1 MVYLCYSSGMSSLLE
16 RLQKVWATHPRDG
29 GGGGK
34 LLPVYAG
41 LETRTDPAE
50 YVWDGLKRGADPAHP
65 FVIFQY
71 TLAGV
76 GEYAADGVKHELT
89 PGRAFAAII
98 PSAHAY
104 RLPPDAAGWTFFY
117 LLIRHPYAVQRL
129 SAAQAEAGPI
139 LALAENEGLTA
150 RAVTLFESITSR
162 AFRDPW
168 ALELSL
174 FDFVFEY
181 ERLTQRLLYPE
192 AERETLLAEVRRQAL
207 ARPGGC
213 DVEALA
219 ARRGLSRS
227 RFSHHFKAVTGLPPA
242 RWVRQVQ
249 LEDAAR
255 RLLDSADKLETIA
268 RASGFAN
275 ANHFCKV
282 FRRFYHLSPAEFRRQ
297 MK

>member
-1 MVYLCYSSGMSSLLE
+1 MIYLWE
-16 RLQKVWATHPRDG
+16 RLQKVWQAAPREG
-29 GGGGK
+29 GGGE
-34 LLPVYAG
+34 LLPVFAG

-50 YVWDGLKRGADPAHP
+50 YVWDGMKRGADPAHP
-65 FVIFQY
+65 FVLFQY

-76 GEYAADGVKHELT
+76 GEYAADGIKRRLT
-89 PGRAFAAII
+89 PGQAFAALV
-98 PSAHAY
+98 PSVHVY
-104 RLPPDAAGWTFFY
+104 RLPPDAAEWTFFY
-117 LLIRHPYAVQRL
+117 LLIRHSYAVQRL
-129 SAAQAEAGPI
+129 SAAQAEAGPV
-139 LALAENEGLTA
+139 LALTENDPLTA
-150 RAVTLFESITSR
+150 RAATLFEGAVSR
-162 AFRDPW
+162 TFRDPW

-181 ERLTQRLLYPE
+181 ERLTQRLRYPE

-213 DVEALA
+213 DVETLA
-219 ARRGLSRS
+219 SGRGLSRS
-227 RFSHHFKAVTGLPPA
+227 RFAHQFRAVTGLPPA

-275 ANHFCKV
+275 ANHLCKV

>member
-1 MVYLCYSSGMSSLLE
+1 MLLLE
-16 RLQKVWATHPRDG
+16 RLHKVWETASRDTG
-29 GGGGK
+29 GE
-34 LLPVYAG
+34 LLPVYVG
-41 LETRTDPAE
+41 LETRTDPIE

-65 FVIFQY
+65 FVLFQY
-71 TLAGV
+71 TLAGA
-76 GEYAADGVKHELT
+76 GEYIADGGAKHRLT
-89 PGRAFAAII
+89 PGRAFAAVI
-98 PSAHAY
+98 PSAHVY
-104 RLPPDAAGWTFFY
+104 RLPPDSAEWTFFY

-129 SAAQAEAGPI
+129 WAAQVEAGPI
-139 LALAENEGLTA
+139 LTLAENEGLTA
-150 RAVTLFESITSR
+150 RAITLFESAASR

-181 ERLTQRLLYPE
+181 ERLTRRLRYPE
-192 AERETLLAEVRRQAL
+192 AEREALLAEVRRQAL

-213 DVEALA
+213 DVETLA
-219 ARRGLSRS
+219 AGRGLSRS
-227 RFSHHFKAVTGLPPA
+227 RFSHQFKAVTGLPPA

-255 RLLDSADKLETIA
+255 RLLDSSDKLETVA

-275 ANHFCKV
+275 ANHLCKV

>member
-1 MVYLCYSSGMSSLLE
+1 MVYLCYSSGMSSVWE
-16 RLQKVWATHPRDG
+16 RLQKVWEAAPHESG
-29 GGGGK
+29 GE

-50 YVWDGLKRGADPAHP
+50 YVWDGLKRGVDPAHP

-76 GEYAADGVKHELT
+76 GEYAADGIKHRLT
-89 PGRAFAAII
+89 PGRAFAAVI
-98 PSAHAY
+98 PSAHVY
-104 RLPPDAAGWTFFY
+104 RLPPDSAEWTFFY
-117 LLIRHPYAVQRL
+117 LFIRHPYAVQRL
-129 SAAQAEAGPI
+129 SAAQVEAGPT
-139 LALAENEGLTA
+139 LTLAENDPLTT
-150 RAVTLFESITSR
+150 RAMTLFESVASR

-168 ALELSL
+168 ARELSL

-181 ERLTQRLLYPE
+181 ERLLQRLRYPE
-192 AERETLLAEVRRQAL
+192 VERETLLAEVRRQVL

-213 DVEALA
+213 DVETLA
-219 ARRGLSRS
+219 AGRGLSRS
-227 RFSHHFKAVTGLPPA
+227 RFSHQFKAVTGLPPA

-255 RLLDSADKLETIA
+255 RLLDSPDKLETVA

-275 ANHFCKV
+275 ANHLCKV